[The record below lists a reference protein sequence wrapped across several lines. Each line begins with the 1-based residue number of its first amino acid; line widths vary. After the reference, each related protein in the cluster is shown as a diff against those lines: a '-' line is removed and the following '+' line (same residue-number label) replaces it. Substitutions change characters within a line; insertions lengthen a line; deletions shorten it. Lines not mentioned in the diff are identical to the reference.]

1 MKTLISNTLIETL
14 TSNIVMFSILVID
27 DEPDNFDVI
36 EALLSDRDYQL
47 HYAAN
52 GQAAIDSL
60 DLFQPDV
67 ILLDVMMPGI
77 DGIEICRQIK
87 AMPQWEAVPIIMVTS
102 LTAKADIARCL
113 NAGADDFIS
122 KPVNRLELG
131 ARVRS
136 MLRIHQQYQQLATF
150 NNHLEA
156 TVKQRTA
163 QLQTMIFQDALT
175 TLPSKTF
182 LLQKLAKILEAEKSS
197 FAVIYLDCDQFKL
210 INGSFGYVFGNQLLI
225 AIAERLQYHL
235 GPGDMLA
242 RVGEDEFCFLL
253 PETTQE
259 ISHGEIFARTIALIE
274 EITQS
279 FNTPFI
285 VADCEIF
292 MTACLGVALGNS
304 SNYKQPEE
312 PLQDADT
319 AMYKAKLHGKGC
331 YQIFDRQMSLAMLNR
346 LTLENDLQRALT
358 HQEFVVYYQP
368 IVNLQTQKVA
378 GFEALVRW
386 LHPDRGMVSPG
397 EFIPCMEETGLIVP
411 VGMVVLK
418 QACQQLKIWQQQ
430 GWQDLTMSVN
440 LSVRQ
445 FACPTLLAD
454 IDQVLT
460 ETAIN
465 PACLKLEI
473 TESAI
478 MDNAEIAI
486 VLTKHLRSRQIQISV
501 DDFGTGYSSLGYLHR
516 FPVDTLK
523 IDRSFVHQ
531 IQSGSRNYQVVNT
544 IIILSHQLG
553 LAVIAEGIETEE
565 QHQWLQQ
572 LGCEFGQ
579 GYLFSK
585 PLPAAEIEKIYFR
598 K

>member
-1 MKTLISNTLIETL
+1 METL
-14 TSNIVMFSILVID
+14 TSNIVMFSVLVVD

-52 GQAAIDSL
+52 GQEAIASL
-60 DLFQPDV
+60 ETCQPDV
-67 ILLDVMMPGI
+67 ILLDVMMSGM
-77 DGIEICRQIK
+77 DGIEVCRQIK
-87 AMPQWEAVPIIMVTS
+87 AMPLWEAVPIIMVTS
-102 LTAKADIARCL
+102 LTAKTDIARCL

-122 KPVNRLELG
+122 KPINRLELD

-150 NNHLEA
+150 NNQLEA
-156 TVKQRTA
+156 IVRQRTA

-175 TLPSKTF
+175 TLPSRTF
-182 LLQKLAKILEAEKSS
+182 LLQRLAKILQTGKSS

-210 INGSFGYVFGNQLLI
+210 INGSFGYAVGNQLLV
-225 AIAERLQYHL
+225 AIAERLQQHL
-235 GPGDMLA
+235 RPSDMLA
-242 RVGEDEFCFLL
+242 RMGEDEFCFLL
-253 PETTQE
+253 DEPEE
-259 ISHGEIFARTIALIE
+259 VISTGVDIADTLTFIE
-274 EITQS
+274 EISQS
-279 FNTPFI
+279 FQTPFV
-285 VADCEIF
+285 VANCEIF
-292 MTACLGVALGNS
+292 MTACLGVALGS
-304 SNYKQPEE
+304 SNYQQPEE

-319 AMYKAKLHGKGC
+319 AMYKAKLQGKGC

-346 LTLENDLQRALT
+346 LTLENDLQRALA

-368 IVNLQTQKVA
+368 IVHLQTQKLV

-386 LHPDRGMVSPG
+386 QHPDRGMVSPG

-418 QACQQLKIWQQQ
+418 QACQQLKAWQQQ

-440 LSVRQ
+440 LSIRQ
-445 FACPTLLAD
+445 FACSMLLAD
-454 IDQVLT
+454 IDQILA

-486 VLTKHLRSRQIQISV
+486 VLIEQLRLRQIQISI

-516 FPVDTLK
+516 FPIDTLK

-531 IQSGSRNYQVVNT
+531 IQFGSRNYQVVNT
-544 IIILSHQLG
+544 IIILSNQLE
-553 LAVIAEGIETEE
+553 LAVIAEGIETQE

-585 PLPAAEIEKIYFR
+585 PLPAAEIEKIYFL